1 MRREIIASLDEL
13 GSVVDYLDELLP
25 KSAIVFLT
33 GDLASGKTTL
43 MQHIAKVKGVESE
56 VTSPT
61 FSLQQC
67 YAENLY
73 HYDLYRIENEEFMEL
88 GLFEEFDK
96 EGWHMVEW
104 GDDSLKAFLIGAGYE
119 LFTVSITPFE
129 EKRKYTIEKS

>member
-13 GSVVDYLDELLP
+13 DSVVNYLDELLP

-33 GDLASGKTTL
+33 GDLAAGKTTL
-43 MQHIAKVKGVESE
+43 MQHIAKAKGVESE

-104 GDDSLKAFLIGAGYE
+104 GDNSLKAFLIGAGYE
-119 LFTVSITPFE
+119 LFTVIITPFE
-129 EKRKYTIEKS
+129 DKRKYTIEKS

>member
-104 GDDSLKAFLIGAGYE
+104 GDDSLKTFLIGAGYE